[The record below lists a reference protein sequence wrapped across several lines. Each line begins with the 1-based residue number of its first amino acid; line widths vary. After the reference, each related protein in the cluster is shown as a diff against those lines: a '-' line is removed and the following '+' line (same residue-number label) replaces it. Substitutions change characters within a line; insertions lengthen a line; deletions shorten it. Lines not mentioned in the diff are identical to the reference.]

1 MTFLAPGFFFASL
14 AVAAGVIALHFIV
27 TRQPRAAILPTARF
41 VPDLPATATARATRP
56 SDLLLML
63 LRVLLVL
70 AAGAGLAKPIFK
82 PSRGAE
88 ARVILADVSRS
99 NSDLSAV
106 RDSVRALYRDHDAL
120 VVFDSSARVIATN
133 ARDSIAM
140 LEASQRRGNLSA
152 ALIAAMRAGSSLRDR
167 ADSIELIIVSPF
179 AREEMDAATDSIR
192 QLWPGRARLVRI
204 GRTDSDVARIAQKL
218 DIKANAVDP
227 LQVTASLARNDSTA
241 TGLIVRDPSEA
252 VSNTIDRAVIEW
264 PESARPRGAVA
275 RAVKDTIGGVV
286 SGNAAVI
293 AAFERRWIYPADSL
307 RGAEVVA
314 RWIDGEPAAI
324 ETARTSGCSRSVAI
338 SVNPAGDLVIR
349 NDFVKLTAALSR
361 DCVAG
366 RARVPAPVADVDKLA
381 GQGALAS
388 RDAFQPRS
396 DVRSGLAPWLIGL
409 AVAAAIAEL
418 FVRRRRAENRIAASG
433 KRPATEAKA
442 A

>member
-99 NSDLSAV
+99 SSDLSAV

-133 ARDSIAM
+133 VRDSIAT
-140 LEASQRRGNLSA
+140 LEASQKKGNLSA
-152 ALIAAMRAGSSLRDR
+152 ALIAAMRAGSALRDR

-179 AREEMDAATDSIR
+179 ALEEMDAATDSIR

-218 DIKANAVDP
+218 EIKTNAADP

-241 TGLIVRDPSEA
+241 TGLIVRDPSEE
-252 VSNTIDRAVIEW
+252 VSNTNDRAVIEW
-264 PESARPRGAVA
+264 PESARPR
-275 RAVKDTIGGVV
+275 
-286 SGNAAVI
+286 
-293 AAFERRWIYPADSL
+293 
-307 RGAEVVA
+307 
-314 RWIDGEPAAI
+314 
-324 ETARTSGCSRSVAI
+324 
-338 SVNPAGDLVIR
+338 
-349 NDFVKLTAALSR
+349 
-361 DCVAG
+361 
-366 RARVPAPVADVDKLA
+366 
-381 GQGALAS
+381 
-388 RDAFQPRS
+388 
-396 DVRSGLAPWLIGL
+396 
-409 AVAAAIAEL
+409 
-418 FVRRRRAENRIAASG
+418 
-433 KRPATEAKA
+433 
-442 A
+442 